1 MVKVVI
7 DSKTGLVQK
16 SGNDTEIKNKIVVPN
31 KPPDMRAGV
40 SLGAQTVAA
49 AGSNQG
55 DAAAIDAHG
64 GVIVVVTGGDNTKA
78 VLLPALSAVDA
89 GAAYFI
95 LNNSANTLEVFPASG
110 DKIAPAS
117 DDAAITVAANAGMWC
132 FKADATQW
140 VGAEPAAVGA

>member
-7 DSKTGLVQK
+7 DDKKGLVQE
-16 SGNDTEIKNKIVVPN
+16 SGGGTEIKNKVVATE
-31 KPPDMRAGV
+31 PPHTRAGI

-49 AGSNQG
+49 AGANQG
-55 DAAAIDAHG
+55 NAAAIDASG

-78 VLLPALSAVDA
+78 VLLPALSAVDT

-95 LNNSANTLEVFPASG
+95 LNNSSNTLEVFPASG
-110 DKIAPAS
+110 DKITPAS
-117 DDAAITVAANAGMWC
+117 DDAAITVAANAGLWC